1 MNQNQNKSIGTR
13 AKEKIQS
20 LFREPKTEAGRI
32 RRRIAGRVG
41 VTGLAVLMIG
51 AILFALTSAWYT
63 NTIQANE
70 ITLKTAK
77 WNFDGIITLD
87 GENNGTL
94 NLGDLY
100 PGDTRPLPVT
110 IVNQDTRGVNVR
122 VEADKSKMASPEMQQ
137 RLYLYV
143 EKTDENG
150 VTTRHYINSL
160 SGYLYTVAAK
170 QTLRITDAEL
180 TPKENEKQDKNTLH
194 LQWVYDMT
202 GYFLLG
208 KVTENNNTITVAGKT
223 ADTQPE
229 YLMPVTYD
237 LDRAQFDADGKLSS
251 VSEYQTTTNGTAG
264 YATTGRE
271 DYLKRLF
278 DQYISGY
285 NKSAKPYDDKTTISH
300 GNYYA
305 VDIDEET
312 GYGVWLYLPEK
323 AAIDAA
329 AEWDMKVATN
339 TETTQP
345 ISLNLVFKGQNQP
358 TTTTGKEQQP

>member
-1 MNQNQNKSIGTR
+1 
-13 AKEKIQS
+13 
-20 LFREPKTEAGRI
+20 
-32 RRRIAGRVG
+32 
-41 VTGLAVLMIG
+41 MIG

-77 WNFDGIITLD
+77 WNFDGTITLD
-87 GENNGTL
+87 GEKNGTL
-94 NLGDLY
+94 GLGDLY

-122 VEADKSKMASPEMQQ
+122 VEADKSRMASPEMQQ

-143 EKTDENG
+143 EVTDEDTN
-150 VTTRHYINSL
+150 TKTRHYINSL
-160 SGYLYTVAAK
+160 SGYLYTVAAG
-170 QTLRITDAEL
+170 QTLHITDAERPLL
-180 TPKENEKQDKNTLH
+180 TNEAQNKNALH

-208 KVTENNNTITVAGKT
+208 TVTEKDGTITVTGKT

-237 LDRAQFDADGKLSS
+237 LDRAQFGTDGKLTS
-251 VSEYQTTTNGTAG
+251 VSEYQETTKT
-264 YATTGRE
+264 YATTDRKN
-271 DYLKRLF
+271 YLKRLF
-278 DQYISGY
+278 EQYISGY
-285 NKSAKPYDDKTTISH
+285 NINAAAYDDENTKSY

-305 VDIDEET
+305 VDVDAT
-312 GYGVWLYLPEK
+312 GYGVWLYLPDK

-329 AEWDMKVATN
+329 AEWDQN
-339 TETTQP
+339 TAKRENAQP

>member
-1 MNQNQNKSIGTR
+1 MGITS
-13 AKEKIQS
+13 
-20 LFREPKTEAGRI
+20 
-32 RRRIAGRVG
+32 
-41 VTGLAVLMIG
+41 LAVLMIG

-77 WNFDGIITLD
+77 WNFDGTITLD
-87 GENNGTL
+87 GEKDGTL
-94 NLGDLY
+94 GLGDLY

-122 VEADKSKMASPEMQQ
+122 VEADKSKMESPEMQQ

-143 EKTDENG
+143 EVTDE
-150 VTTRHYINSL
+150 VTNTKTRHYINSL

-170 QTLRITDAEL
+170 QTLRITDAETL
-180 TPKENEKQDKNTLH
+180 SANEAQDKNTLH

-208 KVTENNNTITVAGKT
+208 KVDETGAKVTGKA

-237 LDRAQFDADGKLSS
+237 LDRAQFGTDGKLTS
-251 VSEYQTTTNGTAG
+251 VSEYQTNTNGTAG
-264 YATTGRE
+264 YATTDRE
-271 DYLKRLF
+271 NYLNRLF
-278 DQYISGY
+278 EQYISGY
-285 NKSAKPYDDKTTISH
+285 NSNAKPYDKTTTIVRGS
-300 GNYYA
+300 YYA
-305 VDIDEET
+305 VDVDKT
-312 GYGVWLYLPEK
+312 GYGVWLYLPDK

-329 AEWDMKVATN
+329 AEWDQEKAATAA
-339 TETTQP
+339 TQP
-345 ISLNLVFKGQNQP
+345 ISLNLVFKGQNQT

>member
-1 MNQNQNKSIGTR
+1 MGITS
-13 AKEKIQS
+13 
-20 LFREPKTEAGRI
+20 
-32 RRRIAGRVG
+32 
-41 VTGLAVLMIG
+41 LAVLMIG

-77 WNFDGIITLD
+77 WNFDGTITLD
-87 GENNGTL
+87 GEKDGTL
-94 NLGDLY
+94 GLGDLY

-122 VEADKSKMASPEMQQ
+122 VEADKSKMESPEMQQ

-143 EKTDENG
+143 EVTDE
-150 VTTRHYINSL
+150 VTNTKTRHYINSL

-180 TPKENEKQDKNTLH
+180 LTLKENEKQDKNTLH
-194 LQWVYDMT
+194 LQWVYDLA

-208 KVTENNNTITVAGKT
+208 TVTEKSSTIIVTGKT

-237 LDRAQFDADGKLSS
+237 LDRAQFDTDGKLSS
-251 VSEYQTTTNGTAG
+251 VSEYQTNTNGTAG
-264 YATTGRE
+264 YATTDRE
-271 DYLKRLF
+271 NYLNRLF

-285 NKSAKPYDDKTTISH
+285 NSNAKPYDKTTTIVRGS
-300 GNYYA
+300 YYA
-305 VDIDEET
+305 VDVDKT
-312 GYGVWLYLPEK
+312 GYGVWLYLPDKAAIEAAAKWDQEK
-323 AAIDAA
+323 AATAA
-329 AEWDMKVATN
+329 
-339 TETTQP
+339 TQP
-345 ISLNLVFKGQNQP
+345 ISLSLVFKGQNQT

>member
-1 MNQNQNKSIGTR
+1 
-13 AKEKIQS
+13 
-20 LFREPKTEAGRI
+20 
-32 RRRIAGRVG
+32 
-41 VTGLAVLMIG
+41 MIG

-77 WNFDGIITLD
+77 WNFDGTITLD
-87 GENNGTL
+87 GEDNNGTL
-94 NLGDLY
+94 DLGDLY
-100 PGDTRPLPVT
+100 PGDTRPLPV
-110 IVNQDTRGVNVR
+110 IIENKDTRGVNVR

-143 EKTDENG
+143 EVTDEATN
-150 VTTRHYINSL
+150 TKTRHYINSL

-170 QTLRITDAEL
+170 QTLHITDAEL
-180 TPKENEKQDKNTLH
+180 PLKENETQNKNTLH

-208 KVTENNNTITVAGKT
+208 TVDKTGAKVTGKA

-237 LDRAQFDADGKLSS
+237 LDRAQFETDGKLRS
-251 VSEYQTTTNGTAG
+251 VSEYQETTKT
-264 YATTGRE
+264 YATTDRKN
-271 DYLKRLF
+271 YLKRLF
-278 DQYISGY
+278 EQYISEY
-285 NKSAKPYDDKTTISH
+285 NSNAKPYDDKTTTVH

-305 VDIDEET
+305 VDVDTT
-312 GYGVWLYLPEK
+312 GYGVWLYLPDK

-329 AEWDMKVATN
+329 AEWDQN
-339 TETTQP
+339 TAKSENAQP
-345 ISLNLVFKGQNQP
+345 ISLSLVFKGQNQP

>member
-1 MNQNQNKSIGTR
+1 MGITS
-13 AKEKIQS
+13 
-20 LFREPKTEAGRI
+20 
-32 RRRIAGRVG
+32 
-41 VTGLAVLMIG
+41 LAVLMIG

-77 WNFDGIITLD
+77 WNFDGTITLD
-87 GENNGTL
+87 GEKDGTL
-94 NLGDLY
+94 GLGDLY

-122 VEADKSKMASPEMQQ
+122 VEADKSKMESPEMQQ

-143 EKTDENG
+143 EVTDEATN
-150 VTTRHYINSL
+150 TKTRHYINSL

-170 QTLRITDAEL
+170 QTLHITDAETL
-180 TPKENEKQDKNTLH
+180 SANEVQNKNTLH

-208 KVTENNNTITVAGKT
+208 TVDKTGAKVTGKA
-223 ADTQPE
+223 ADSQPE

-237 LDRAQFDADGKLSS
+237 LDRAQFETDGKLRS
-251 VSEYQTTTNGTAG
+251 VSEYQTNTNGTAG
-264 YATTGRE
+264 YATTSRE
-271 DYLKRLF
+271 YYLKHLF
-278 DQYISGY
+278 EQYAKEY
-285 NKSAKPYDDKTTISH
+285 NIKAAAYDKNTKSY

-305 VDIDEET
+305 VDVDET
-312 GYGVWLYLPEK
+312 GYGVWLYLPDK

-329 AEWDMKVATN
+329 AQWDQN
-339 TETTQP
+339 TEKSENAQP

>member
-1 MNQNQNKSIGTR
+1 M
-13 AKEKIQS
+13 
-20 LFREPKTEAGRI
+20 
-32 RRRIAGRVG
+32 G

-77 WNFDGIITLD
+77 WNFDGTITLD
-87 GENNGTL
+87 GEDNNGTL
-94 NLGDLY
+94 DLGDLY
-100 PGDTRPLPVT
+100 PGDTRPLPV
-110 IVNQDTRGVNVR
+110 IIENKDTRGVNVR

-143 EKTDENG
+143 EVTDEATN
-150 VTTRHYINSL
+150 TKTRHYINSL

-170 QTLRITDAEL
+170 QTLHITDAEL
-180 TPKENEKQDKNTLH
+180 PLKENETQNKNTLH

-208 KVTENNNTITVAGKT
+208 TVDKTGAKVTGKA

-237 LDRAQFDADGKLSS
+237 LDRAQFETDGKLRS
-251 VSEYQTTTNGTAG
+251 VSEYQETTKT
-264 YATTGRE
+264 YATTDRKN
-271 DYLKRLF
+271 YLKRLF
-278 DQYISGY
+278 EQYISEY
-285 NKSAKPYDDKTTISH
+285 NSNAKPYDDKTTTVH

-305 VDIDEET
+305 VDVDTT
-312 GYGVWLYLPEK
+312 GYGVWLYLPDK

-329 AEWDMKVATN
+329 AEWDQN
-339 TETTQP
+339 TAKSENAQP
-345 ISLNLVFKGQNQP
+345 ISLSLVFKGQNQP

>member
-1 MNQNQNKSIGTR
+1 
-13 AKEKIQS
+13 
-20 LFREPKTEAGRI
+20 
-32 RRRIAGRVG
+32 
-41 VTGLAVLMIG
+41 MIG

-77 WNFDGIITLD
+77 WNFDGNITLD
-87 GENNGTL
+87 GEKDGTL
-94 NLGDLY
+94 GLGALY

-122 VEADKSKMASPEMQQ
+122 VEADKSKMESPEMQQ

-143 EKTDENG
+143 EVTDEATN
-150 VTTRHYINSL
+150 TKTRHYINSL

-170 QTLRITDAEL
+170 QTLHIIDAETL
-180 TPKENEKQDKNTLH
+180 SANEAQNKNTLH

-208 KVTENNNTITVAGKT
+208 TVTEKNSTITVAGKT

-237 LDRAQFDADGKLSS
+237 LDRAQFDTDGKLSS

-278 DQYISGY
+278 EQYISGY
-285 NKSAKPYDDKTTISH
+285 NKNAKPYYTGETTVH
-300 GNYYA
+300 GSYYA
-305 VDIDEET
+305 VDVDKT
-312 GYGVWLYLPEK
+312 GYGVWLYLPDK

-329 AEWDMKVATN
+329 AKWDQETAATAA
-339 TETTQP
+339 TQP
-345 ISLNLVFKGQNQP
+345 ISLNLVFKGQNQT

>member
-1 MNQNQNKSIGTR
+1 MGITS
-13 AKEKIQS
+13 
-20 LFREPKTEAGRI
+20 
-32 RRRIAGRVG
+32 
-41 VTGLAVLMIG
+41 LAVLMIG

-77 WNFDGIITLD
+77 WNFDGTITLD
-87 GENNGTL
+87 GEKDGTL
-94 NLGDLY
+94 GLGDLY

-122 VEADKSKMASPEMQQ
+122 VEADKSKMESPEMQQ

-143 EKTDENG
+143 EVTDEATN
-150 VTTRHYINSL
+150 TKTRHYINSL
-160 SGYLYTVAAK
+160 SGYLYQVNAN
-170 QTLRITDAEL
+170 QTLRITDAVL

-208 KVTENNNTITVAGKT
+208 TVTENNNTITVAGKT

-237 LDRAQFDADGKLSS
+237 LDRAQFGTDGKLTS
-251 VSEYQTTTNGTAG
+251 VSEYQTNTNGTAG

-271 DYLKRLF
+271 NYLNRLF
-278 DQYISGY
+278 EQYISGY
-285 NKSAKPYDDKTTISH
+285 NSNAKPYDRTTTIVRGS
-300 GNYYA
+300 YYA
-305 VDIDEET
+305 VDVDKT
-312 GYGVWLYLPEK
+312 GYGVWLYLPDK

-329 AEWDMKVATN
+329 AKWDQEKAATAA
-339 TETTQP
+339 TQP
-345 ISLNLVFKGQNQP
+345 ISLNLVFKGQNQ
-358 TTTTGKEQQP
+358 TTTTAGKEQQP

>member
-1 MNQNQNKSIGTR
+1 MGITS
-13 AKEKIQS
+13 
-20 LFREPKTEAGRI
+20 
-32 RRRIAGRVG
+32 
-41 VTGLAVLMIG
+41 LAVLMIG

-77 WNFDGIITLD
+77 WNFDGTITLD
-87 GENNGTL
+87 GEDNSGTL

-160 SGYLYTVAAK
+160 SGYMYQVNAN

-208 KVTENNNTITVAGKT
+208 KVTENGSSITVAGKT

-251 VSEYQTTTNGTAG
+251 VSEYQTITNGTSG
-264 YATTGRE
+264 YATTDRGN
-271 DYLKRLF
+271 YLKSLF
-278 DQYISGY
+278 DQYISEY
-285 NKSAKPYDDKTTISH
+285 NSNAKPYDDKTTIR

-305 VDIDEET
+305 VDVDAT
-312 GYGVWLYLPEK
+312 GYGVWLYLPDQDAIKK
-323 AAIDAA
+323 AE
-329 AEWDMKVATN
+329 EWDMSAATN
-339 TETTQP
+339 TETAQS
-345 ISLNLVFKGQNQP
+345 ISLNLVFKGQNQT

>member
-1 MNQNQNKSIGTR
+1 
-13 AKEKIQS
+13 
-20 LFREPKTEAGRI
+20 
-32 RRRIAGRVG
+32 
-41 VTGLAVLMIG
+41 MIG

-77 WNFDGIITLD
+77 WNFDGTITLD
-87 GENNGTL
+87 GEKDGTL
-94 NLGDLY
+94 GLGDLY

-122 VEADKSKMASPEMQQ
+122 VEADKSKMESPEMQQ

-143 EKTDENG
+143 EVTDE
-150 VTTRHYINSL
+150 VTNTKTRHYINSL

-180 TPKENEKQDKNTLH
+180 LTLKENEKQDKNTLH
-194 LQWVYDMT
+194 LQWVYDLA

-208 KVTENNNTITVAGKT
+208 TVTEKSSTIIVTGKT

-237 LDRAQFDADGKLSS
+237 LDRAQFDTDGKLSS
-251 VSEYQTTTNGTAG
+251 VSEYQTNTNGTAG
-264 YATTGRE
+264 YATTDRE
-271 DYLKRLF
+271 NYLNRLF

-285 NKSAKPYDDKTTISH
+285 NSNAKPYDKTTTIVRGS
-300 GNYYA
+300 YYA
-305 VDIDEET
+305 VDVDKT
-312 GYGVWLYLPEK
+312 GYGVWLYLPDKAAIEAAAKWDQEK
-323 AAIDAA
+323 AATAA
-329 AEWDMKVATN
+329 
-339 TETTQP
+339 TQP
-345 ISLNLVFKGQNQP
+345 ISLSLVFKGQNQT

>member
-1 MNQNQNKSIGTR
+1 
-13 AKEKIQS
+13 
-20 LFREPKTEAGRI
+20 
-32 RRRIAGRVG
+32 
-41 VTGLAVLMIG
+41 MIG

-77 WNFDGIITLD
+77 WNFDGTITLD
-87 GENNGTL
+87 GEDNGTL

-110 IVNQDTRGVNVR
+110 IQNKDTRGVNVR

-143 EKTDENG
+143 EVTDEAAN
-150 VTTRHYINSL
+150 TKTRRYINSL
-160 SGYLYTVAAK
+160 SGYMYTVAAG
-170 QTLRITDAEL
+170 QTLHITDPERTLSA
-180 TPKENEKQDKNTLH
+180 NEAQNKNTLH

-208 KVTENNNTITVAGKT
+208 TVTENGTKVTGKT
-223 ADTQPE
+223 EETQPE

-237 LDRAQFDADGKLSS
+237 LDRAQFDTDGKLSS
-251 VSEYQTTTNGTAG
+251 VSEYQTNTNGTAG
-264 YATTGRE
+264 YATTSRE
-271 DYLKRLF
+271 YYLKHLF
-278 DQYISGY
+278 EQYAKEY
-285 NKSAKPYDDKTTISH
+285 NIKAAAYDKNTKSY

-305 VDIDEET
+305 VDVDET
-312 GYGVWLYLPEK
+312 GYGVWLYLPDK

-329 AEWDMKVATN
+329 AKWDQEKAATAA
-339 TETTQP
+339 TQP
-345 ISLNLVFKGQNQP
+345 ISLNLVFKGQNQ

>member
-1 MNQNQNKSIGTR
+1 M
-13 AKEKIQS
+13 
-20 LFREPKTEAGRI
+20 
-32 RRRIAGRVG
+32 G

-77 WNFDGIITLD
+77 WNFDGTITLD

-110 IVNQDTRGVNVR
+110 IQNKDTRGVNIR

-143 EKTDENG
+143 EVTDE
-150 VTTRHYINSL
+150 TTNTKTRRYINSL
-160 SGYLYTVAAK
+160 SGYLYQVNAN
-170 QTLRITDAEL
+170 QTLRITDAVL
-180 TPKENEKQDKNTLH
+180 TPKENEKQDKNPLH

-208 KVTENNNTITVAGKT
+208 TVTENNNTITVAGKT

-237 LDRAQFDADGKLSS
+237 LDRAQFGTDGKISS
-251 VSEYQTTTNGTAG
+251 VSEYQETTKT
-264 YATTGRE
+264 YATTDRGN
-271 DYLKRLF
+271 YLKLLF
-278 DQYISGY
+278 EQYISEY
-285 NKSAKPYDDKTTISH
+285 NSNAKPYTRETTVH
-300 GNYYA
+300 GSYYA
-305 VDIDEET
+305 VDVDAN
-312 GYGVWLYLPEK
+312 GYGVWLYLPDK
-323 AAIDAA
+323 AAIEAA
-329 AEWDMKVATN
+329 AEWDQAMAATAA
-339 TETTQP
+339 TQP
-345 ISLNLVFKGQNQP
+345 ISLNLVFKGQNQT